1 MHFVHLHRNG
11 SAFVSLCWAAIFIEV
26 VNIIFGRL
34 PLSDRVHC
42 MFVFVPCET
51 SAIINGNKNR
61 SMILNCFRDCIIFN
75 SGLVWFGSVEL
86 SWVELSRTH
95 TSFAFKFLV
104 YLKHVRQRALLLV
117 TVVSVLFACLLA
129 SPICFD
135 VMGLYACLFHSNAA
149 CSNCGSV
156 WHVVFSLISL
166 FEQLFI

>member
-104 YLKHVRQRALLLV
+104 CLKHVRQRALLLV
-117 TVVSVLFACLLA
+117 TVVSVLFAYSLPQFAL
-129 SPICFD
+129 
-135 VMGLYACLFHSNAA
+135 MWWACMRVCSIPMQLVQTVALF
-149 CSNCGSV
+149 GM
-156 WHVVFSLISL
+156 
-166 FEQLFI
+166 